1 LLGTEKFG
9 GILSLRI
16 DYWAMNLGTFAYI
29 KKLAFPRD
37 DDSLELTIAHK
48 ESAMRFPLILT
59 SLCLI
64 CLPALALSEYEAYLQ
79 QNTMD
84 MQAANQEFQ
93 DYLDANDKE
102 FIGFLKQQWKKVELE
117 KPQILD
123 ITPKPVQLPK
133 APTPVT
139 KPKPHEKPLPIV
151 KVKPITPAKPV
162 VVAPQVNVTP
172 KKNMMVME
180 FVGHKI
186 SMPKI
191 NSRPLRFNNKL
202 GSKTIAS
209 HWQVLAK
216 AKHSHLVKALKQQKT
231 ALNLNDWAVAL
242 LANQYAKT
250 IGLSDTNSQQLFT
263 WFLLVKAGY
272 NTRLAYNSQAFVL
285 MPSKQALYGVTYFTM
300 KGQRFYAVSFDGKKI
315 NTGRAFTY
323 AGNHD
328 IARTVLNF
336 SGASHMAPS
345 GNYQQKKLKFK
356 FDKKQH
362 QIKLDYD
369 LALVKFS
376 NTLPQLDIQYY
387 PQQGLPAHTSQQL
400 LKQLQP
406 LVKGKTEEQ
415 AVNLLLR
422 FVQTAFAYQTDGQ
435 QFNTENYLLPIETLH
450 YPYSDCEDR
459 ASLFSWLV
467 ESLLGLDAVLLDY
480 PGHIAAAVEFTKTPK
495 GDRLTF
501 KNKRYTITD
510 PTYINASAGMTMPQ
524 FKKVQPRVVNF

>member
-328 IARTVLNF
+328 SARTVLNF

-524 FKKVQPRVVNF
+524 FKKVQPKVVNF